1 MFKTFFLGEDCW
13 AAAFQTKYC
22 CNSLVTQI
30 SRLTLDIAKRKE
42 LQEIS
47 FKNAKILSTKM
58 RVVNSFMNTAC
69 APRNK
74 GGACAPAGRWMFPS
88 AGRGARLKQFGNP

>member
-47 FKNAKILSTKM
+47 FKNAKILYQDEGSE
-58 RVVNSFMNTAC
+58 
-69 APRNK
+69 
-74 GGACAPAGRWMFPS
+74 
-88 AGRGARLKQFGNP
+88 QFHEHCLCP